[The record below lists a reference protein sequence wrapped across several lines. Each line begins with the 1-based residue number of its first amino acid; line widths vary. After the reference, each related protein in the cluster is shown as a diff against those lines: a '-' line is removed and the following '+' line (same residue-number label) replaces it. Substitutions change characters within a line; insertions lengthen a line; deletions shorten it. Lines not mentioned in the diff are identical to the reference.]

1 MANFQVYE
9 QFYLSKINKVENKF
23 FFIDLSSKRPTPK
36 GDIPVR
42 TLKDITACFIKDFTN
57 LINFRLEKGIFRV
70 ELKIA
75 DVIFQKKNKKNKS
88 LHKENYGPLTN
99 LPHLS
104 KVYERILYYKI
115 IDKFMGPMHS
125 PCLGNFNINR
135 NSQYSF

>member
-36 GDIPVR
+36 GDISVR

-75 DVIFQKKNKKNKS
+75 DVIFQKKKKK
-88 LHKENYGPLTN
+88 KIRAFIRKIMDPLLTY
-99 LPHLS
+99 LI
-104 KVYERILYYKI
+104 YQ
-115 IDKFMGPMHS
+115 KFRKG
-125 PCLGNFNINR
+125 FYITK
-135 NSQYSF
+135 

>member
-75 DVIFQKKNKKNKS
+75 DVIFQKKKNKKIRAFIRKIMD
-88 LHKENYGPLTN
+88 PLLTY
-99 LPHLS
+99 LI
-104 KVYERILYYKI
+104 YQ
-115 IDKFMGPMHS
+115 KFMKG
-125 PCLGNFNINR
+125 FYITK
-135 NSQYSF
+135 